1 MGSSM
6 ERASLDMMA
15 VIVNDELNKEMKEI
29 LENKARWKSRRE
41 IYQVVSADLI
51 FFLAGD
57 GPVNLATVGEGNQF
71 SVCEGTLGDSRVCLQ
86 GRQVRGN

>member
-15 VIVNDELNKEMKEI
+15 VILYEQLNNEMKRNNREEVRMEEELGNI
-29 LENKARWKSRRE
+29 SSRLGRFN
-41 IYQVVSADLI
+41 

-57 GPVNLATVGEGNQF
+57 GPVNLATVGEG
-71 SVCEGTLGDSRVCLQ
+71 EPI
-86 GRQVRGN
+86 